1 MVKVDINDAIE
12 QMSLHS
18 GKGYVDYVCYVGQ
31 TTDYATEL
39 LIKKTT
45 QNR

>member
-12 QMSLHS
+12 QMLLHS